1 MMMEFNELLEF
12 SKELKQLAKKYKS
25 LPKDINEFKHVIA
38 VVPLGNSK
46 HFNVITKND
55 RYAIVKARLF
65 CRYMKNSSLRIIYAF
80 HFQNCKVDF
89 IEIYFKGD
97 QEENEDRNRI
107 KKYSKN
113 N

>member
-1 MMMEFNELLEF
+1 MNFNELLEF
-12 SKELKQLAKKYKS
+12 SKELKQLTKKYKS
-25 LPKDINEFKHVIA
+25 LPKDINEFKQVIA

-80 HFQNCKVDF
+80 HFQNYKVDF

-97 QEENEDRNRI
+97 RENEDRNRT
-107 KKYSKN
+107 KEYSKN